1 MQTILKPS
9 RQPVR
14 TVLHLSPVVTGAA
27 LVQAQRHRQ
36 GLKEWMEGL
45 IVQNCTSDET
55 GQSERRLAELMS
67 IELFAHIASNCPGA
81 LQGRW
86 RLLFDR
92 CAQDETLW
100 RYPTVTLEEAEAG
113 ADCQPVLDASALS
126 RKWSGLVA
134 SVWLAD

>member
-9 RQPVR
+9 CQPVR
-14 TVLHLSPVVTGAA
+14 TVLHLSPVVTSAA
-27 LVQAQRHRQ
+27 LVQAQRHHQ

-45 IVQNCTSDET
+45 IVQNCATGETS
-55 GQSERRLAELMS
+55 QSERRLAELMS

-100 RYPTVTLEEAEAG
+100 RYPEVTLEEAEAG
-113 ADCQPVLDASALS
+113 ADCQPILDVTALS
-126 RKWSGLVA
+126 RQWSRLVA